1 MANVFFYRA
10 IAWLLSALITAGLP
24 VRLRGRALNGSVT
37 VTAHSG
43 CMDCAANSTE
53 AMEAGVGAGA
63 QIVEFDL
70 HFTADGS
77 PVLSHDAPSEGQNCV
92 PLADAFRFLSEH
104 KEIKANVDVKST
116 EHLETLPPLAEEF
129 GVADQLFITGL
140 REKDIPAAKEKCP
153 GIPYY
158 LNVSVGEDTDLRALA
173 AKTSE
178 LGAVGVNLNWE
189 GASRKLVRI
198 CHRAGLLV
206 SVWTVN
212 ETQPIIEMIL
222 IGADNITSLRPDI
235 ACSVMI
241 TKRLSEMK
249 P

>member
-1 MANVFFYRA
+1 MANVIFYHA
-10 IAWLLSALITAGLP
+10 ITWLLSALIAAGIP
-24 VRLRGRALNGSVT
+24 VRLHGRPMNGSVM

-43 CMDCAANSTE
+43 CMDYAANSIG
-53 AMEAGVGAGA
+53 AMKAGVEAGAG
-63 QIVEFDL
+63 IIEFDL
-70 HFTADGS
+70 HFAADGS
-77 PVLSHDAPSEGQNCV
+77 PVLSHDAPAEGQNCV

-104 KEIKANVDVKST
+104 KEIMANVDVKST

-129 GVADQLFITGL
+129 GVAEQLFMTGL
-140 REKDIPAAKEKCP
+140 REKDIPAAREKCP

-158 LNVSVGEDTDLRALA
+158 LNVSVNEDTDLKALA
-173 AKTSE
+173 KKTTE
-178 LGAVGVNLNWE
+178 LGAVGVNLYWE

-198 CHRAGLLV
+198 CHANGLLV

-235 ACSVMI
+235 ACSVI
-241 TKRLSEMK
+241 RS
-249 P
+249 